1 MKGKYKI
8 VIKNNRLHYELEIKR
23 NITIIKGDSATGK
36 TTLIDMVRQF
46 SNFGNSSGIE
56 IISDVS
62 CRVVEGVDWKIL
74 VQNIARSIIFIDE
87 ENAFIRT
94 KEFAEQVKQSDNYF
108 VLVTREN
115 LYNLPYSVEEIY
127 GLYSSDKYQNTKKVY
142 QHFYRIYTDSLLKT
156 KVRPDKIITEDT
168 NSGYDFFKAV
178 ASDAQIFSWERY
190 FTRLLI
196 EKSSGTYFKY
206 QKSTLNPVYLHEKNR
221 NLLLNS
227 MEGMDIGRRNQC
239 L

>member
-1 MKGKYKI
+1 MKKHLILII
-8 VIKNNRLHYELEIKR
+8 VLCFAATLQLKAQKEYTVSSPNGTLEL
-23 NITIIKGDSATGK
+23 
-36 TTLIDMVRQF
+36 
-46 SNFGNSSGIE
+46 
-56 IISDVS
+56 
-62 CRVVEGVDWKIL
+62 
-74 VQNIARSIIFIDE
+74 
-87 ENAFIRT
+87 
-94 KEFAEQVKQSDNYF
+94 
-108 VLVTREN
+108 
-115 LYNLPYSVEEIY
+115 
-127 GLYSSDKYQNTKKVY
+127 
-142 QHFYRIYTDSLLKT
+142 
-156 KVRPDKIITEDT
+156 KIITEDT